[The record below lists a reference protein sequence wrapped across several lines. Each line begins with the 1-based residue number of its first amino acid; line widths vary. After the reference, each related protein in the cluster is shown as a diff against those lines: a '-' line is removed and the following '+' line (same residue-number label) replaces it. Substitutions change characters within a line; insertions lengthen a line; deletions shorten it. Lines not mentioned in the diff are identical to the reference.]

1 MRDHLDR
8 YYTPDAVADACVGV
22 LDLRGVRSV
31 LEPSVGHGA
40 WVRAIRSR
48 LPEAHIRSVD
58 LDPAA
63 KHDSADAIEHGDF
76 RDCDC
81 WADLIV
87 GNPPFSEALAHVE
100 HALTLAPAVGFL
112 LRLAFLEGAGRAA
125 FWRAHPAYE
134 VHVLTQRP
142 SFTGGGTDS
151 AAYAYFV
158 WLRGFR
164 GPTLQRHLDWR
175 GVR

>member
-1 MRDHLDR
+1 MRDELDR

-22 LDLRGVRSV
+22 LDLRGVRFV

-48 LPEAHIRSVD
+48 LPDAEVLTCD
-58 LDPAA
+58 LDPEAR
-63 KHDSADAIEHGDF
+63 HEGDRHEVADFLTVAPPDV
-76 RDCDC
+76 
-81 WADLIV
+81 DLIV

-112 LRLAFLEGAGRAA
+112 LRLAFLEGQNRAA

-151 AAYAYFV
+151 AAYGFFV

-164 GPTLQRHLDWR
+164 GPTHQHHLDWR